1 MTVRLNTLG
10 RLQVFRGSEEL
21 ASYSVRGTRCALL
34 LHVALDGETTRDA
47 AMGLVWPETSPDR
60 ARHSL
65 SQTLYELRK
74 DLGEGWVE
82 SAGEVLRA
90 GDLESDAKSF
100 GEAVEAERFVDA
112 P

>member
-21 ASYSVRGTRCALL
+21 TSYSVRGTRCALL
-34 LHVALDGETTRDA
+34 LHIAFEGETTRDA
-47 AMGLVWPETSPDR
+47 VMGLVWPESSPEN

-74 DLGEGWVE
+74 DLGESWVE
-82 SAGEVLRA
+82 STGEVLRA
-90 GDLESDAKSF
+90 GDLESDAARF
-100 GEAVEAERFVDA
+100 GEEVIGKLR
-112 P
+112 